1 MSPSFTLPD
10 AASLRDL
17 RTYLGRAA
25 RVEDGSVRL
34 IAGSGVLAVYTAIL
48 YPVGL
53 LDEVPTVLG
62 LRTFELASPAT
73 FDAVVPIA
81 SFLERLN
88 RLADR
93 IATEDDDAP
102 DDAPTTASTGDGSG
116 SVGIT
121 AELPLEVHTVTWAA
135 ISPPRGGWSPLP
147 DLDLTALRDQAAA
160 GIAEVAE
167 TVPTAAG
174 DAVVRRVRAE
184 VWGRPIERAEHV
196 PAGAAFAAE
205 SLGFLADGDRVR
217 LFEAGPW
224 GRLTTSRG
232 HVLVKRRPVAA
243 R

>member
-10 AASLRDL
+10 TTSLGDL
-17 RTYLGRAA
+17 RTYLRRAS

-34 IAGSGVLAVYTAIL
+34 IAGGGVLAVYTAIL

-62 LRTFELASPAT
+62 LRTFALADPVE

-81 SFLERLN
+81 SFVHRLDALVEEHRSAEERGLDPT
-88 RLADR
+88 A
-93 IATEDDDAP
+93 ATA
-102 DDAPTTASTGDGSG
+102 
-116 SVGIT
+116 VT

-135 ISPPRGGWSPLP
+135 ISPPRGGWVAQ
-147 DLDLTALRDQAAA
+147 LDIDARTLRRVARE
-160 GIAEVAE
+160 GMAEVAE
-167 TVPTAAG
+167 AVPTAAG

-184 VWGRPIERAEHV
+184 VWGRPVNGEEHL

-205 SLGFLADGDRVR
+205 SLGFLAEGEPVR
-217 LFEAGPW
+217 LFETGPW
-224 GRLTTSRG
+224 SRLTTTRG
-232 HVLVKRRPVAA
+232 HVLVKRRAWSLS